1 MNFQNFFF
9 SEKRSDRIK
18 QHLLFW
24 GLWYPY
30 ITLTHAAFPF
40 GFPEMAYFRNPVYTF
55 TESFFIVLAQV
66 PTAYGMLYFILPKF
80 ILKKKYV
87 LTVVWIIISW
97 IAAGSINLIFLGKVV
112 PQLLALFIPAQFLPQ
127 LPRTEGVSFFMAVIA
142 TNKGAFT
149 ITASALMLKFAKHWY
164 HKEHRNLQLQKEN
177 TQSQLRLLTAQI
189 HPHFLFNTLNNIY
202 SQIQQESVKG
212 SKMVMGLSDMLRYI
226 LYEGQKPMVPLKNE
240 LDMIR
245 EYIHLEKIRYGN
257 KLDVHIL
264 TPIDTDHHLIAP
276 LLLLPFVENCFKHGT
291 SHMLQNPWINLTL
304 ELKDDTLIMKLMNG
318 RAPTTVTSS
327 GRMAWGSIMCAND
340 LTCSITT
347 NMNYRSSENDEVFV
361 VDLTVELARREEVG
375 ISGREVR
382 GHSKITHA

>member
-97 IAAGSINLIFLGKVV
+97 IVAGSINLIFLGKVV

-142 TNKGAFT
+142 TNKGA
-149 ITASALMLKFAKHWY
+149 
-164 HKEHRNLQLQKEN
+164 
-177 TQSQLRLLTAQI
+177 
-189 HPHFLFNTLNNIY
+189 
-202 SQIQQESVKG
+202 
-212 SKMVMGLSDMLRYI
+212 
-226 LYEGQKPMVPLKNE
+226 
-240 LDMIR
+240 
-245 EYIHLEKIRYGN
+245 
-257 KLDVHIL
+257 
-264 TPIDTDHHLIAP
+264 
-276 LLLLPFVENCFKHGT
+276 
-291 SHMLQNPWINLTL
+291 
-304 ELKDDTLIMKLMNG
+304 
-318 RAPTTVTSS
+318 
-327 GRMAWGSIMCAND
+327 
-340 LTCSITT
+340 
-347 NMNYRSSENDEVFV
+347 
-361 VDLTVELARREEVG
+361 
-375 ISGREVR
+375 
-382 GHSKITHA
+382 